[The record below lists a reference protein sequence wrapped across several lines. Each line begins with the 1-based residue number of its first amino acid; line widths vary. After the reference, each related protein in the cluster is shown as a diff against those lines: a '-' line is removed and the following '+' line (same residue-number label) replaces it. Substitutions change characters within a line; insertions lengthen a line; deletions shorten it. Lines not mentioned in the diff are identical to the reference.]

1 MEYYNKLIAV
11 ILACLLIT
19 LSIQIISYDS
29 LKRRIDKRSEQQTED
44 IKVLTTLVLHLT
56 EEKYLLV
63 KATKYNADPKQCNE
77 DYLRTA
83 SMTLIDT
90 NKLRAYELNYVAI
103 SRDLYDYYNF
113 HDTVKIISRNGNLS
127 RKWVVK
133 DKMNKRYKGRIDFL
147 MPKQDTIG
155 FNKPHDVLIKMKK

>member
-1 MEYYNKLIAV
+1 MEYYNKLITV
-11 ILACLLIT
+11 IVTCLLVT
-19 LSIQIISYDS
+19 SSIQIISYES
-29 LKRRIDKRSEQQTED
+29 LKRRMCEENEKQLED

-90 NKLRAYELNYVAI
+90 NKLRTYELNYVAL
-103 SRDLYDYYNF
+103 SRDLYKHYNF
-113 HDTVKIISRNGNLS
+113 HDTIKVISRNPNLS
-127 RKWVVK
+127 KDWVVK
-133 DKMNKRYKGRIDFL
+133 DKMNKRYEGRIDFL
-147 MPKQDTIG
+147 LPKGDTTG
-155 FNKPHDVLIKMKK
+155 FDKPEDVLIKTK